1 MPRDKNS
8 TPLLRI
14 FGDRRGVSETIAALL
29 MLFIA
34 TAAGTILYTYSSKT
48 FGIAFEGFKDRTS
61 TYEEIAKERFEI
73 ISVWSDESSEKV
85 NVTVMNC
92 GKIDVVLDAAYV
104 NGKPVT
110 QFLAGKGVRVSSAQ
124 LVNLEFTSP
133 VDIVRNSTYL
143 LVIVSKRG
151 TTVAS
156 PWKA

>member
-1 MPRDKNS
+1 MPGDKDS
-8 TPLLRI
+8 TSLLRI

-48 FGIAFEGFKDRTS
+48 FGIAFESFKDRTS
-61 TYEEIAKERFEI
+61 TYEEIAKERFKI

-85 NVTVMNC
+85 NATVMNC
-92 GKIDVVLDAAYV
+92 GKIDIVLDAAYI

-124 LVNLEFTSP
+124 LINLEFTSP
-133 VDIVRNSTYL
+133 VDVVRNSTYL
-143 LVIVSKRG
+143 LVIVSERG